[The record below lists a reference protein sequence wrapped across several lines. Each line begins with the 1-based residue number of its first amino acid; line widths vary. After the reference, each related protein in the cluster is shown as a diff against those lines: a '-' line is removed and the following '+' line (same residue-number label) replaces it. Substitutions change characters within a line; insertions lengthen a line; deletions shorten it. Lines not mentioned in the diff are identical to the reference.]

1 MGNSSGAQLST
12 DLVIIGAGGAGL
24 VAAAA
29 ALEAGMTNI
38 IVIEKAATPGG
49 NTAQSAGMFAI
60 DSPAQKR
67 KGIRVPEDQIFRE
80 KMAYANW
87 RVDPALTRH
96 CIRES
101 GRMVEWFEGK
111 GMRFDNVIEFLR
123 EGQAPKVFHSFSLGP
138 DGFIGRRIV
147 DTLTGECHR
156 RGVEILCDTSA
167 LALNRDGQGRTA
179 AVTVRSAKQDSTIQ
193 TRAVILATGGF
204 GANSELL
211 EKYFP
216 GHGNVFTKGYAQ
228 MTGDGLT
235 MAERIG
241 AAIDDNMVLL
251 VTGPHHY
258 PWSHALTLLVR
269 RPELLLVNKEGER
282 YCDETIFLDYHTEA
296 GNALSRQPDMICYG
310 LLDSAIK
317 ERIETSGQ
325 IVSGMEREAGGS
337 GAWVQDL
344 SKELEAGAARGTVF
358 TGTGWDEVATQMGA
372 APAVLGET
380 VKRYNEYCDSGRDG
394 EFFKEGGFLLPLRK
408 PPFYAVLG
416 VQGFDTTLGGIK
428 IDHRMEVIDQDGRPI
443 PGLYATGDCA
453 SQWEHRDYN
462 LRHPGSAMTF
472 AFCSGYIAGQ
482 EAAAYIGR
490 TAAD

>member
-1 MGNSSGAQLST
+1 MAKGSGAQRSA
-12 DLVIIGAGGAGL
+12 DLVIVGGGGAGL

-29 ALEAGMTNI
+29 ALEAGLSDI
-38 IVIEKAATPGG
+38 IVLEKGAAPGG

-60 DSPAQKR
+60 ESPAQER
-67 KGIRVPEDQIFRE
+67 KGIRVPEDQVFKE

-87 RVDPALTRH
+87 RIDPALTRR

-101 GRMVEWFEGK
+101 GKMVAWFEGK

-123 EGQAPKVFHSFSLGP
+123 EGQAPQVFHSFSLGP
-138 DGFIGRRIV
+138 DGFIGKKIV
-147 DTLTGECHR
+147 DTLAEECHG
-156 RGVEILCDTSA
+156 RGATILCETSA
-167 LALNRDGQGRTA
+167 LALNRDSRGRMDS
-179 AVTVRSAKQDSTIQ
+179 VTVRSEGKDTTIR

-204 GANSELL
+204 GASPHLL

-216 GHGNVFTKGYAQ
+216 GHGGVFTKGYAH
-228 MTGDGLT
+228 MTGDGLV
-235 MAERIG
+235 MAEKAG

-258 PWSHALTLLVR
+258 PWSHVLTLLIR
-269 RPELLLVNKEGER
+269 RPELLLVNKEGRR

-310 LLDSAIK
+310 LLDSALRDHIV
-317 ERIETSGQ
+317 TSGE
-325 IVSGMEREAGGS
+325 IVSGMEREAGES

-344 SKELEAGAARGTVF
+344 DRELEAGVARGTVIA
-358 TGTGWDEVATQMGA
+358 GAGWDGVAAGMGA
-372 APAVLGET
+372 APAILRET
-380 VKRYNEYCDSGRDG
+380 VECYNSHCDEGFDS
-394 EFFKEGGFLLPLRK
+394 EFFKERGFLVPLRE

-428 IDHRMEVIDQDGRPI
+428 IDHRMEVIGRDGLPI

-482 EAAAYIGR
+482 EAAAYIGQP
-490 TAAD
+490 AAD